1 MYCKSAFSLRHT
13 KWVAVAALASGVTAS
28 LWLLAHH
35 SKVRWPLCYSMLAP
49 ASAGAVT
56 FGIWCSRTNSIF
68 GRPLRA
74 SWLCYVGQI
83 SYCLYLVQQP
93 IYYVL
98 SGRLARKY
106 IGTGSSVAISLVLFG
121 FVVSLSIASLSW
133 YLFESQIEIEGQT
146 GFPSPDGL
154 NCCRLTTCGLG

>member
-106 IGTGSSVAISLVLFG
+106 IGTGSGVAIFLMLFG

-133 YLFESQIEIEGQT
+133 YLFESQILKLKGRLDSRQQT
-146 GFPSPDGL
+146 GSPAAA
-154 NCCRLTTCGLG
+154 